1 MGRAFITDVHC
12 HPTNFRSLRA
22 FQRKFKGAYV
32 VKGGDVVQG
41 GDEPIVSAL
50 HFDRVMQALIYQ
62 IKALEQDLGCFLE

>member
-22 FQRKFKGAYV
+22 FQRKFKGAY
-32 VKGGDVVQG
+32 VVQG